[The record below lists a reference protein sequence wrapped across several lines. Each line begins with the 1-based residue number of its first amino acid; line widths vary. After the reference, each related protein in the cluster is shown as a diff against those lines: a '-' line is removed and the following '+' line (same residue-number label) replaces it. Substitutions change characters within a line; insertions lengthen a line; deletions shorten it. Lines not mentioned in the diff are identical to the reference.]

1 MQFYAINKETNK
13 LKYASANLYELK
25 NIISLNNEAETDFYL
40 LQDIDMKYISR
51 ITYVDDVC
59 VYNSKA
65 FWMSSQPDEII
76 ADYENHTVKDFLGEA
91 VGITRFQTE
100 MNNNRTRLAD
110 IDGLAGE
117 IDYNM
122 TVGNEFIA
130 LFREE
135 CVKTDFNEITPLEIG
150 IKLDS
155 VISLVQTGSFREAKQ
170 VLQTL
175 ETDAFLTQERM
186 TKYIAMMEAADVIEY
201 ATGESYFYTASAE
214 E

>member
-13 LKYASANLYELK
+13 LKYSSANLYELK
-25 NIISLNNEAETDFYL
+25 NIISLNNETETDYYL

-65 FWMSSQPDEII
+65 FWMSSQPDEIV
-76 ADYENHTVKDFLGEA
+76 ADYENHTVKDFLGED

-110 IDGLAGE
+110 IDGRAGE
-117 IDYNM
+117 VAYNIDI
-122 TVGNEFIA
+122 GNEFIA
-130 LFREE
+130 IFREE
-135 CVKTDFNEITPLEIG
+135 CILTDFTTITPLEIG
-150 IKLDS
+150 QKLLD

-170 VLQTL
+170 LLGVMS
-175 ETDAFLTQERM
+175 TDDFLTEERIA
-186 TKYIAMMEAADVIEY
+186 KYIAMLDAADVIEY
-201 ATGESYFYTASAE
+201 ATDEDYYYTASE
-214 E
+214 ST

>member
-25 NIISLNNEAETDFYL
+25 NIISLNNEAETDYYL

-59 VYNSKA
+59 VYNSKD
-65 FWMSSQPDEII
+65 FWMSSQPDDIVT
-76 ADYENHTVKDFLGEA
+76 DYENHTVKDFLGED

-110 IDGLAGE
+110 IDGRAGE
-117 IDYNM
+117 VAYNIDI
-122 TVGNEFIA
+122 GNEFISI
-130 LFREE
+130 FREE
-135 CVKTDFNEITPLEIG
+135 CILTDFTTITPLEIG
-150 IKLDS
+150 QKLLD

-170 VLQTL
+170 LL
-175 ETDAFLTQERM
+175 GALSTDDFLTDERIA
-186 TKYIAMMEAADVIEY
+186 KYIAMLNAADVIEY
-201 ATGESYFYTASAE
+201 ATDEDYYYTASE
-214 E
+214 ST